1 MSAAGVGD
9 NGQVKKTVVVAEQIS
24 PAGMAL
30 LAEEVEVVD
39 AVGADRPAL
48 ERLLAGAHGLV
59 VRSATDVDAALVAAA
74 PLLEVIGRAG
84 IGVDN
89 IDLEAATT
97 AGVLVVNAPTANAI
111 SAAEHT
117 MALLLAQA
125 RSVPEADASLR
136 RGAWERSRFRGVEL
150 HGKVLGVVGLGRIGG
165 MVAERAAAFG
175 MEVLAHD
182 PYVAPERARRLG
194 VELVDDLATLLGQC
208 DFLTIHLP
216 LTRDTEGLIDA
227 AALAS
232 ARDGIRIVN
241 TSRGGIVDEDALA
254 AAVRSGKVAGAALDV
269 FASEPLTASPLFDL
283 PQVVLTPH
291 LGASTVEAQDKAGTD
306 VARAVAD
313 ALRGELV
320 TTAVN
325 LDLGRDVPDELAA
338 FLPVAERLGGVLV
351 ALAQGLPGTLAVRAE
366 GRLADLPVR
375 PLALAAI
382 KGVVA
387 RVTDQPVSFVNAPA
401 LAEARGM
408 RVVEE
413 SAAGIEDYAAVV
425 RLTGTVG
432 DRTLSLAGSV
442 IGRKGAVVVEALDHQ
457 IELPISDFMLIVLNE
472 DVPGVIGR
480 VGTYLG
486 EQGINIANMVVGRSP
501 TGDSAMMGLNLDR
514 SMTEP
519 EVEGFRALGGVERAW
534 PVDLS

>member
-1 MSAAGVGD
+1 VSAAGVGD

>member
-1 MSAAGVGD
+1 
-9 NGQVKKTVVVAEQIS
+9 
-24 PAGMAL
+24 
-30 LAEEVEVVD
+30 
-39 AVGADRPAL
+39 
-48 ERLLAGAHGLV
+48 
-59 VRSATDVDAALVAAA
+59 
-74 PLLEVIGRAG
+74 
-84 IGVDN
+84 
-89 IDLEAATT
+89 
-97 AGVLVVNAPTANAI
+97 
-111 SAAEHT
+111 
-117 MALLLAQA
+117 
-125 RSVPEADASLR
+125 
-136 RGAWERSRFRGVEL
+136 
-150 HGKVLGVVGLGRIGG
+150 
-165 MVAERAAAFG
+165 
-175 MEVLAHD
+175 
-182 PYVAPERARRLG
+182 
-194 VELVDDLATLLGQC
+194 
-208 DFLTIHLP
+208 
-216 LTRDTEGLIDA
+216 
-227 AALAS
+227 
-232 ARDGIRIVN
+232 
-241 TSRGGIVDEDALA
+241 
-254 AAVRSGKVAGAALDV
+254 
-269 FASEPLTASPLFDL
+269 
-283 PQVVLTPH
+283 
-291 LGASTVEAQDKAGTD
+291 VEAQDKAGTD